1 MIVADFRVITLYGG
15 EPLLA
20 ENKDIVTY
28 IVEEGVK
35 RGYKFEAI
43 TNGYDLDCFLDLLS
57 SEKIN
62 KLQITIDG
70 VKEEHNVRRIHYKYH
85 DSFDKIISNLKLAL
99 KKDVFISVRI
109 NAIVR

>member
-1 MIVADFRVITLYGG
+1 MEQIQSYRERGNNVITLYGG

-43 TNGYDLDCFLDLLS
+43 TNGYDLDCFW
-57 SEKIN
+57 I
-62 KLQITIDG
+62 
-70 VKEEHNVRRIHYKYH
+70 Y
-85 DSFDKIISNLKLAL
+85 FPL
-99 KKDVFISVRI
+99 KK
-109 NAIVR
+109 